1 MELRSDIE
9 AARAQAL
16 EATNRCEELEAELSV
31 VQARFV
37 TTRRRATEVANAA
50 PRPQPPSLAEA
61 KKPQPAPVA
70 TSAEAVPMETRSPQ
84 PEPEQQSVAEDARAE
99 QEVEE
104 SFAAGGETLLDEFVA
119 EAAAYKYVPRHIA
132 VFAIDLLDSCNLI
145 SWIGLKQKRHKMRWR
160 CSARSSR
167 A

>member
-1 MELRSDIE
+1 MRSDIE

-16 EATNRCEELEAELSV
+16 EATNRCEELQAELSA

-61 KKPQPAPVA
+61 KTPQHAPVA
-70 TSAEAVPMETRSPQ
+70 TSAEAVQMETRSPQ

-104 SFAAGGETLLDEFVA
+104 SFGAGGETLLDEFVA
-119 EAAAYKYVPRHIA
+119 EAAAYKYAPRHIP
-132 VFAIDLLDSCNLI
+132 VFASDLLDSFSLM
-145 SWIGLKQKRHKMRWR
+145 SWIGPKRKRHKMRLR

-167 A
+167 V